1 MMFPGR
7 PARAGDW
14 MWGDMESSL
23 IYSMG
28 TALNRARDHDIAVAV
43 LVGGE
48 WLAGSVVAVDGH
60 GVLLETDEFEHA
72 VVRME
77 AVQAVRVHG
86 QVPDAIPIPAQSRVY
101 A

>member
-1 MMFPGR
+1 
-7 PARAGDW
+7 
-14 MWGDMESSL
+14 MESSL

-28 TALNRARDHDIAVAV
+28 TALNRARDHDIPVGV

-48 WLAGSVVAVDGH
+48 WLAGRVVAVDGH

-86 QVPDAIPIPAQSRVY
+86 MIPEAIPIPAQTRIF

>member
-1 MMFPGR
+1 MDPGG
-7 PARAGDW
+7 ACGASEG

-28 TALNRARDHDIAVAV
+28 TALNRARDHEIPVGV

-48 WLAGSVVAVDGH
+48 WLVGRVVAVDGH
-60 GVLLETDEFEHA
+60 GVLLETDELEHA

-86 QVPDAIPIPAQSRVY
+86 QVPVPIPAQARLY